1 MGRKEV
7 NGMVED
13 IKLTTTEHTVNELIG
28 HYVGG
33 VCYYADKKD
42 PVTIQ
47 TVTELIK
54 VYTDHF

>member
-1 MGRKEV
+1 MA
-7 NGMVED
+7 ED

-47 TVTELIK
+47 AVTELIK